1 MDFKALHL
9 RSTKNPNGDMEQKVG
24 YNLVLRGKIQ
34 IEDRNLGV
42 VTFAAQYG
50 SHHEYFFKYLNMW
63 LFKLKEIM

>member
-1 MDFKALHL
+1 M
-9 RSTKNPNGDMEQKVG
+9 G